1 MNNTK
6 LIAMAR
12 THLDNGNLLAY
23 KRMMESNIRS
33 AMSERSKKAFQNAW
47 QEDMP
52 KIKKLE
58 SLFN

>member
-23 KRMMESNIRS
+23 KRIMESNIRS
-33 AMSERSKKAFQNAW
+33 AMSTRSANAFRKAW

>member
-6 LIAMAR
+6 LITMAR
-12 THLDNGNLLAY
+12 KHLDNGNLLAY
-23 KRMMESNIRS
+23 KRLMESNIRS
-33 AMSERSKKAFQNAW
+33 AMSNRSVKAFQDAW

-58 SLFN
+58 SLFV

>member
-1 MNNTK
+1 MNNTQ

-12 THLDNGNLLAY
+12 RQLDNGNLLAY

-33 AMSERSKKAFQNAW
+33 AMSTRSKKAFQDAW